1 MVQNPDIYIPE
12 YLVEVT
18 KMEDSRRC
26 QHDVKAHI
34 TKHLHLYFHS
44 IAQMWRCCRYNHGK
58 PTSFQPQALCCILD
72 TNTVQH
78 PCRQGPFLFIRLSG

>member
-18 KMEDSRRC
+18 KIEDSQRC

-34 TKHLHLYFHS
+34 TKHRHLYFCS
-44 IAQMWRCCRYNHGK
+44 IPHIWLVHGGV
-58 PTSFQPQALCCILD
+58 AM
-72 TNTVQH
+72 
-78 PCRQGPFLFIRLSG
+78 

>member
-1 MVQNPDIYIPE
+1 MIVSVFYGTKIPDIYIPE

-34 TKHLHLYFHS
+34 TKPRHLYFHS
-44 IAQMWRCCRYNHGK
+44 IAQMWLVRGDV
-58 PTSFQPQALCCILD
+58 AM
-72 TNTVQH
+72 
-78 PCRQGPFLFIRLSG
+78 